1 MRDTSIRGGFVQ
13 PQKYFTDQNSDFDDV
28 KKSKSPQWRS
38 NAAQNDK
45 FFFDPA
51 EHVVTQLI
59 HKAVTANRNLQECG
73 INLKQKLLKSKILM
87 CSR

>member
-1 MRDTSIRGGFVQ
+1 MKLSVYESGYFMRDTDPMGGFVQ

-28 KKSKSPQWRS
+28 KNPNRLNDDS

-51 EHVVTQLI
+51 EHVVTSTDT
-59 HKAVTANRNLQECG
+59 VT
-73 INLKQKLLKSKILM
+73 K
-87 CSR
+87 